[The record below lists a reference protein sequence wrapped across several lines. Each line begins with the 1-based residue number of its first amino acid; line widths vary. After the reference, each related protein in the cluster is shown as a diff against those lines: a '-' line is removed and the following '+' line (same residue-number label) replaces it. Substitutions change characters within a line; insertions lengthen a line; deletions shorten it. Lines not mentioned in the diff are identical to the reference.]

1 MRPTAADQ
9 ERIAEALYARIG
21 AGAGG
26 LSAAP
31 AALVAKAHWLGLS
44 WPVLSTV
51 VVGLAAGGLFIAGA
65 LQSETTATPGAA
77 PAVPVA
83 ARAAVPPPVAD
94 APAAGAEMAPAV
106 AAHGAAAADTPVVAR
121 APAPRVA
128 NDDIPVSVRRQPS
141 DRLAEEVEILS
152 RAQTELH
159 AGQFA
164 SSLRLLEEHA
174 RKFPRGTLAQERR
187 AARIQA
193 LCGMG
198 RMSEADTE
206 LARLSPGSVHEG
218 RARQACAAKR

>member
-9 ERIAEALYARIG
+9 QRIAEALSARIA

-26 LSAAP
+26 LSIAP
-31 AALVAKAHWLGLS
+31 AAFVAKAHWLGLS

-51 VVGLAAGGLFIAGA
+51 VVGLAAGGLFLAGA
-65 LQSETTATPGAA
+65 LQSETTEV

-83 ARAAVPPPVAD
+83 ARAAVPSPVAGG
-94 APAAGAEMAPAV
+94 PAAGADVAPSVTAR
-106 AAHGAAAADTPVVAR
+106 GAAAAETQAVTP
-121 APAPRVA
+121 APATRVA
-128 NDDIPVSVRRQPS
+128 SDDIPVSVRRQSS

-218 RARQACAAKR
+218 RARQACASKR